1 MDQLR
6 ERKEHQAIL
15 DWLTAIDYA
24 PQQNDF
30 ISRRQE
36 GTGRWLLDS
45 TEFQKWLETDKQTLF
60 CPGIPGAGKTIIT
73 SIVVDKLYTK
83 FRNDVSVGIAYIYC
97 NFRRQREQKAADLL
111 TSLLKQLIQEQRFV
125 PESVKTLYERHKDKR
140 TRPSFDEISKELHSV
155 VADYSRA
162 FIIIDA
168 LDEYHTSDRDRRKL
182 LSEIF
187 NLQAKTGASFFATS
201 RFIPEIRR
209 EFEESVSI
217 EIRASED
224 DVQRYLDGHM
234 SQLPSF
240 VSRSSDL
247 QVEIKTEIIKA
258 VDGMYVPSHTFRGD
272 KSVDMHLGFS
282 LHSFIWT
289 H

>member
-30 ISRRQE
+30 INRRQE
-36 GTGRWLLDS
+36 GTGQWLLDS

-73 SIVVDKLYTK
+73 SIVVDELCTK
-83 FRNDVSVGIAYIYC
+83 FQSNASVGIAYIYC
-97 NFRRQREQKAADLL
+97 NFREQRQQKAADLL
-111 TSLLKQLIQEQRFV
+111 ASLLKQLIQEQRFV
-125 PESVKTLYERHKDKR
+125 PESVKILYERYKDKR

-162 FIIIDA
+162 FIVIDA
-168 LDEYHTSDRDRRKL
+168 LDEYHTSYGDRWKL

-209 EFEESVSI
+209 KFEGSASI

-224 DVQRYLDGHM
+224 DVQRYLDGRM
-234 SQLPSF
+234 SKLPSF

-247 QVEIKTEIIKA
+247 QEEIKTEIIKA

-272 KSVDMHLGFS
+272 KPVNMHPGFS
-282 LHSFIWT
+282 LHSFI
-289 H
+289 